1 MKIISV
7 ATWYKRFSTIGEFLD
22 NFSIGFYEKY
32 HFILNMTND
41 DFALFPKQVYD
52 KYKDKIEFNITEINY
67 GSTNKL
73 LPLKKYK
80 KDPIMILDDDN
91 LYDEDVINEFWE
103 KYNPN
108 CINGL
113 DGSVV
118 NSKQPFILW
127 YRIQRSCC
135 YRTTKTSPYKKTT
148 LYKNILENPRNDI
161 LFYGYAGVI
170 FPPDIL
176 KLDEVDIDKEW
187 TLFKQ
192 ADDEWILKRSLELGI
207 NKNALKIDK
216 FIVKKCVT
224 SAGAVSSFD
233 DSYYDKCKKLHAY
246 IYPLCKDFEND
257 MELIKFSCNTII
269 PCSKSSVRKTKGNCK
284 YTYYVDF
291 CKHFG
296 FVNIWDTYMPD
307 HKLKKMNILLKKED
321 NTLTEFLQ

>member
-1 MKIISV
+1 M
-7 ATWYKRFSTIGEFLD
+7 
-22 NFSIGFYEKY
+22 
-32 HFILNMTND
+32 
-41 DFALFPKQVYD
+41 
-52 KYKDKIEFNITEINY
+52 
-67 GSTNKL
+67 
-73 LPLKKYK
+73 
-80 KDPIMILDDDN
+80 
-91 LYDEDVINEFWE
+91 
-103 KYNPN
+103 
-108 CINGL
+108 
-113 DGSVV
+113 
-118 NSKQPFILW
+118 
-127 YRIQRSCC
+127 
-135 YRTTKTSPYKKTT
+135 
-148 LYKNILENPRNDI
+148 
-161 LFYGYAGVI
+161 I
-170 FPPDIL
+170 FPPNIL
-176 KLDEVDIDKEW
+176 KLDDVDIDKEW

-207 NKNALKIDK
+207 KKNALKIDK